1 MSLIDKIWYEKV
13 NCKNIAAIVPLM
25 PFNLLFKAISH
36 TRRELYKNGI
46 SKSVKLNIPVIVVGG
61 IAVGG
66 TGKTPLCIAL
76 VNYLAHVGYKVGL
89 ISRGYKGTAKSYP
102 LTVLET
108 TDPKECGD
116 EPYLIK
122 ACVGDNAVVAVDPVR
137 ERGAKYLE
145 DLGCEVIVTDDG
157 LQHYSLQRD
166 IEIIVIDGKRGL
178 GNGLLMPAGPLREG
192 KWHLDKAD
200 CVVVNGVSSDTR
212 YKSMT
217 LSPQKVVSIAS
228 FCKKDSTID
237 YLQAP
242 CKVAALAGI
251 GNPKRF
257 YDTLKDSGFEIVKTI
272 DVGDHKRVDVE
283 VLKSVSKTTPIVM
296 TSKDA
301 VKYANLA
308 MDNLYVLNVE
318 AILPQSFYHL
328 ILDKL
333 NKLIHDKQGI
343 KTDDDTEQ
351 ESTQL

>member
-1 MSLIDKIWYEKV
+1 MRNLFRALNKYGSFY
-13 NCKNIAAIVPLM
+13 IAFFILSSFPL
-25 PFNLLFKAISH
+25 S
-36 TRRELYKNGI
+36 
-46 SKSVKLNIPVIVVGG
+46 
-61 IAVGG
+61 
-66 TGKTPLCIAL
+66 
-76 VNYLAHVGYKVGL
+76 
-89 ISRGYKGTAKSYP
+89 
-102 LTVLET
+102 
-108 TDPKECGD
+108 
-116 EPYLIK
+116 
-122 ACVGDNAVVAVDPVR
+122 
-137 ERGAKYLE
+137 
-145 DLGCEVIVTDDG
+145 
-157 LQHYSLQRD
+157 
-166 IEIIVIDGKRGL
+166 
-178 GNGLLMPAGPLREG
+178 
-192 KWHLDKAD
+192 
-200 CVVVNGVSSDTR
+200 
-212 YKSMT
+212 
-217 LSPQKVVSIAS
+217 S

-308 MDNLYVLNVE
+308 MDILYVLNVE